1 MKQIRFIYKYFKH
14 AFSAKHTRGFRIH
27 SPFIYNFTCS
37 VIYEKKPF
45 YIFSEIEAARQLLL
59 KNNNKISVTDFG
71 TGANKEKTIKNI
83 ATRSLK
89 AAKYGQL
96 FFRIANYLGNKE
108 ILELGTS
115 LGITTSYLA
124 AVSTDIHCTTM
135 EGCPQTA
142 AIASDN
148 FKQLQLDNI
157 NLIVGNIDEKLT
169 VELEKTEKLDF
180 VFIDANHRYEPLMR
194 YFEQILPKL
203 HDKSVLII
211 DDLYWSADMEKAWNT
226 LKEHPKASATIDLF
240 QVGIIFF
247 NPELNKIHYKMRF

>member
-1 MKQIRFIYKYFKH
+1 MKKIRFIYKYFKH
-14 AFSAKHTRGFRIH
+14 FFSAKHTRGFRIH

-45 YIFSEIEAARQLLL
+45 YIFSKIETLRQSLL
-59 KNNNKISVTDFG
+59 KNNNKILVTDFG
-71 TGANKEKTIKNI
+71 TDENREKTIKSI
-83 ATRSLK
+83 AARSLK
-89 AAKYGQL
+89 TPKFGQL
-96 FFRIANYLGNKE
+96 FFRIANYLGSKE

-124 AVSTDIHCTTM
+124 AVSADIRCTTM
-135 EGCPQTA
+135 EGCPQTS
-142 AIASDN
+142 AIAADN
-148 FKQLQLDNI
+148 FKQLQLNNI

-169 VELEKTEKLDF
+169 AELEKAEKLDF

-203 HDKSVLII
+203 YNKSVLII
-211 DDLYWSADMEKAWNT
+211 DDLYWSADMEKAWEA
-226 LKEHPKASATIDLF
+226 LKNHPRASATIDLF
-240 QVGIIFF
+240 QVGIIFL